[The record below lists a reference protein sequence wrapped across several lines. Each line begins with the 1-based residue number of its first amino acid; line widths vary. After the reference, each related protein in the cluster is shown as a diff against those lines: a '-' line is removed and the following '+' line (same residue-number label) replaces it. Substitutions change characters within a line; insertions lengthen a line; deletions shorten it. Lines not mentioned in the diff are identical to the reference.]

1 MNKYQNTLQ
10 IDISRRIPY
19 YYSALPAKISMEEV
33 PFYYITKQG
42 DRLDTLSQLFYQ
54 TPRKWW
60 MIAKANNLVNG
71 TVAVPEGTNL
81 YIPSDV

>member
-1 MNKYQNTLQ
+1 
-10 IDISRRIPY
+10 
-19 YYSALPAKISMEEV
+19 
-33 PFYYITKQG
+33 
-42 DRLDTLSQLFYQ
+42 LSQLFYQ